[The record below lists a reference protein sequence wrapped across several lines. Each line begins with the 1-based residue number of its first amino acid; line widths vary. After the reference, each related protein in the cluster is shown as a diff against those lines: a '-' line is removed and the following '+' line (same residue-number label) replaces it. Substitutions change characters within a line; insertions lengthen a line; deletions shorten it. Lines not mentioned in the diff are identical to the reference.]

1 MLSLENT
8 HTIADLVRNACEDYD
23 DRVFLRYER
32 NDSIYDVTY
41 RHLAGECRAFAAWAK
56 DRKNELGHSLKAGLL
71 GSASSHYIA
80 LMLGLMAGGA
90 VAVPLD
96 IQQMRHLHDFFDF
109 RIAIPGSLAYRHRIK
124 H

>member
-41 RHLAGECRAFAAWAK
+41 RHLAGE
-56 DRKNELGHSLKAGLL
+56 
-71 GSASSHYIA
+71 
-80 LMLGLMAGGA
+80 
-90 VAVPLD
+90 
-96 IQQMRHLHDFFDF
+96 
-109 RIAIPGSLAYRHRIK
+109 
-124 H
+124 